1 MSNILVNR
9 PDTSSF
15 ISTELKLIIEILERN
30 KMIIETAN
38 EQKRN

>member
-1 MSNILVNR
+1 MSNILGNG
-9 PDTSSF
+9 PHISSF
-15 ISTELKLIIEILERN
+15 ISTELKPITEILERN